1 MEHRAREIL
10 LKWHRRCPDI
20 FDFLDACHAGKGKD
34 GTPDWPDWCYVPIAA
49 GLTATTHHD
58 LPADLAGIL
67 AALSAWR
74 MTQGIYRFDSTLYAS
89 LIETP
94 VTGDIP
100 AGTLYRLPEWCVY
113 VETSEGV
120 QYMSR
125 DVSGAFVWL
134 EHDVNTEGAEL
145 RMLLDLGQDYEVG
158 LVHAIVHLGGTVQD
172 GIDEALA
179 EMMRNTSGEELGQTG
194 ATEATRD
201 PVSRILSLLLYMCSV
216 SDYQRK
222 GVDDMPVIPTPK
234 RTKNGMRLFG
244 AGGPAMWDV
253 GVRMGSA
260 LRQAYHAQQLTT
272 GSTHASPR
280 GHVRR
285 GHWHSFRAGPMLTP
299 QGDSIPAASR
309 DLRVKWLPPI
319 PVNLPDLGEMPA
331 TIRPVK

>member
-20 FDFLDACHAGKGKD
+20 FDFLDDCHAGKGDD

-49 GLTATTHHD
+49 SLAATVHHD
-58 LPADLAGIL
+58 LPTDLAGVL

-94 VTGDIP
+94 VTSDIP
-100 AGTLYRLPEWCVY
+100 ADTLYRLPEWCVY
-113 VETSEGV
+113 VETPEGV
-120 QYMSR
+120 RYIGH
-125 DVSGAFVWL
+125 DVAGAFVWL
-134 EHDVNTEGAEL
+134 EHDVNTEGNEL
-145 RMLLDLGQDYEVG
+145 RMLLDIDGSPLQP
-158 LVHAIVHLGGTVQD
+158 AIVHLGGAVAD
-172 GIDEALA
+172 GIEAAIVEA
-179 EMMRNTSGEELGQTG
+179 EKHTVGIDIGIREV
-194 ATEATRD
+194 ARAWVD
-201 PVSRILSLLLYMCSV
+201 PVSKILSLLLYMCSV

-222 GVDDMPVIPTPK
+222 GADDMPVIPTPK
-234 RTKNGMRLFG
+234 RTKSGMRLFG

-253 GVRMGSA
+253 GVRMGAA
-260 LRQAYHAQQLTT
+260 LRAAYHAQQLTT
-272 GSTHASPR
+272 GGSHASPR

-299 QGDSIPAASR
+299 QGETIPAASR
-309 DLRVKWLPPI
+309 DLRVKWLPPV
-319 PVNLPDLGEMPA
+319 PVNLPDIGEMPA